1 MYILMI
7 WICETINYF
16 GFDFRESER
25 GSVRRQQLKEARKM
39 WRAIS
44 SPHIVTVM
52 GVIDEPDKAENF
64 SIVMEYF
71 ENGSL
76 KNFQKK
82 YMQCDCWAR
91 KVKMVQQITLGMNYL
106 HTLDPPIIHRDLKLE
121 NVFLGD
127 GFEAK
132 VRIFPF

>member
-1 MYILMI
+1 
-7 WICETINYF
+7 
-16 GFDFRESER
+16 
-25 GSVRRQQLKEARKM
+25 
-39 WRAIS
+39 
-44 SPHIVTVM
+44 M

-76 KNFQKK
+76 KDFQKK

-91 KVKMVQQITLGMNYL
+91 KVKMVQQIALGMNYL
-106 HTLDPPIIHRDLKLE
+106 HTLDPPITHRDLKLE
-121 NVFLGD
+121 NVFVGD

-132 VRIFPF
+132 VWIFLL